1 MAEDNPISNQL
12 MGIGNTYATG
22 QVQGQ
27 QNDKAHERTVELMH
41 MQYGNQRN
49 LNKQGSNLQYENWVK
64 TGAPKQVELLK
75 EAGLNPALMYKQGGA
90 QGTTGSQTGG
100 SAGMGQTKIAPYMDI
115 AGLME
120 QASRTRLNN
129 AHSNAIENK
138 LPEDI
143 KNIKQDTEGKRL
155 ANINQEIINA
165 NTEEKIRA
173 EIDNYWSTIENRDVD
188 TETNK
193 GKQKAEINKAYNDN
207 LQVIKQNRKISQ
219 EIENLKSQ
227 KNLTDRQFNEIEA
240 KLYVQAEQ
248 LKINKQNADTQ
259 ALTLL
264 VNKELKERGLDL
276 TESKMYIDALVN
288 TLGNVI
294 KALPTSTSVTKTLQ
308 KAK

>member
-1 MAEDNPISNQL
+1 MENNPISNQL

-22 QVQGQ
+22 QIQGQ

-41 MQYGNQRN
+41 MQHGNQRN
-49 LNKQGSNLQYENWVK
+49 LNKQGSALQYENWVK

-248 LKINKQNADTQ
+248 LKINKQNADT
-259 ALTLL
+259 
-264 VNKELKERGLDL
+264 
-276 TESKMYIDALVN
+276 
-288 TLGNVI
+288 NV
-294 KALPTSTSVTKTLQ
+294 KRPG
-308 KAK
+308 